1 MALVIVGGLLFLLVF
16 LIFLFRF
23 IIDQR
28 TTKYVEEG
36 KHKESHHLEKKY
48 EVSNIHK
55 YSGLLANIGL
65 VISLG
70 IVITA
75 FEWKDYDEKST
86 IDLGSVEDNF
96 EDVIE
101 IPPTQQPP
109 PPPPKVQQP
118 EIIEVPDEEE
128 IEEEIEVNLDVEVT
142 EETVIEEVVV
152 EEEPEEEEVE
162 QVFLIVEDQPEPKGG
177 MGAFYEYLG
186 KNIRYPEQ
194 ARRMGVEGRVFVEF
208 VVDKDGALT
217 NVKVVKGIGAGCD
230 EEAVRIV
237 KSAPNWTP
245 GRQRGRPVKVKM
257 TVPVFFKLS

>member
-1 MALVIVGGLLFLLVF
+1 MVALVIVGTLLFLLVF

-23 IIDQR
+23 IIDKR
-28 TTKYVEEG
+28 TTEFIEDE
-36 KHKESHHLEKKY
+36 KHKSEHHLVKKY

-75 FEWKDYDEKST
+75 FEWKDYDEKEV
-86 IDLGSVEDNF
+86 IDLGNVSDDF
-96 EDVIE
+96 EDIIE

-118 EIIEVPDEEE
+118 EIVEVPDEEE

-142 EETVIEEVVV
+142 EETVIEEVI

-162 QVFLIVEDQPEPKGG
+162 QVFLIVEDQPEPNGG

-186 KNIRYPEQ
+186 KKIRYPEQ

-208 VVDKDGALT
+208 VVDKDGSLT
-217 NVKVVKGIGAGCD
+217 EIKVVKGIGAGCD
-230 EEAVRIV
+230 DEAIRVL
-237 KSAPNWTP
+237 KNAPKWKP
-245 GRQRGRPVKVKM
+245 GKQRGRPVKVKM